1 MNMLKRLLGAVLLAG
16 ATMAQADLDI
26 TVTGGE
32 VAAQPI
38 AVVPF
43 AQGQGDPA
51 DVAQIVAADL
61 DRSGLFRSLKREDM
75 KFGLPT
81 DESQVDY
88 RTWRALNQE
97 ALVIGRV
104 TPLGNGAA
112 KVTAELFDV
121 ARTSKILSI
130 EATALRPS
138 EWRSMAHKVA
148 DQIFERLTGVK
159 GIFDTRIAYVTVQM
173 NNGKRQYK
181 LIWADA
187 DGENPREIARSNE
200 PLLSPAWSPDGK
212 RIAYVAFEG
221 GRSKIVIQTPTTGEY
236 VVFLGERG
244 INSAPAWSPDGSK
257 LVVTLSYETNADLYV
272 IDLSSRTRRRLT
284 DSYAIDTSPTVSPD
298 GRSVAFLSDRGGSA
312 QIYLVP
318 ITGGEAKRLTFEG
331 RRNEQPRFSPDGK
344 TLALVNYDGSGYR
357 IGLLDLA
364 SNALKIISDG
374 PLDEGPSFAP
384 NGATVIYTRQ
394 GPRGA
399 ELATVSTDGRIRQQL
414 RQTGD
419 VREPAWAPFARP

>member
-1 MNMLKRLLGAVLLAG
+1 MNMLKRLLGAVLLAS